1 MLVLK
6 HHLERLLMKEPRENI
21 DSLRES
27 YKKIEA
33 KRNEHLKEGR
43 TDMVI
48 SLDKVLQLIED
59 DIEEQEKDLTTNRDG
74 ATD

>member
-27 YKKIEA
+27 YKKIET

-59 DIEEQEKDLTTNRDG
+59 DIEEQDKDLTTNRDG

>member
-1 MLVLK
+1 MT
-6 HHLERLLMKEPRENI
+6 EPRESI
-21 DSLRES
+21 ESLRDS
-27 YKKIEA
+27 YQKIET
-33 KRNEHLKEGR
+33 KRNQYISEGR

-48 SLDKVLQLIED
+48 ALDKVLAVIQD

>member
-27 YKKIEA
+27 YKKIET

>member
-1 MLVLK
+1 
-6 HHLERLLMKEPRENI
+6 MKEPRESI
-21 DSLRES
+21 ESLRDS
-27 YKKIEA
+27 FKKIET
-33 KRNEHLKEGR
+33 KRNQYISEGR

-48 SLDKVLQLIED
+48 ALDKVLAVIQD

>member
-1 MLVLK
+1 
-6 HHLERLLMKEPRENI
+6 MKEPRESI
-21 DSLRES
+21 DSLRKS

-33 KRNEHLKEGR
+33 KRNEHLKERR

>member
-1 MLVLK
+1 MT
-6 HHLERLLMKEPRENI
+6 EPRESI
-21 DSLRES
+21 ESLRDS
-27 YKKIEA
+27 FKKIET
-33 KRNEHLKEGR
+33 KRNQYVAESR

-48 SLDKVLQLIED
+48 ALDKVLAVIQD

>member
-1 MLVLK
+1 
-6 HHLERLLMKEPRENI
+6 MKEPRESI
-21 DSLRES
+21 ESLRDS
-27 YKKIEA
+27 FKKIET
-33 KRNEHLKEGR
+33 KRNQYVSESR

-48 SLDKVLQLIED
+48 ALDKVLAVIQD

>member
-6 HHLERLLMKEPRENI
+6 HHLERLQMKEPRESI

-33 KRNEHLKEGR
+33 KRNSHVKEGR

>member
-6 HHLERLLMKEPRENI
+6 HYLERLLMKEPRENI
-21 DSLRES
+21 DSLRKS

-33 KRNEHLKEGR
+33 KRNEYIKEGR
-43 TDMVI
+43 RDMVI

-59 DIEEQEKDLTTNRDG
+59 DIEEQEKDFTTNRDG